1 MKKILIFS
9 LTLLLFSCGAS
20 KNVRSK
26 EKTIKG
32 NWTLT
37 NVNYSNLGN
46 YKITL
51 FQDESKEC
59 FEGSEW
65 RFIPNNN
72 TGTYSIQK
80 TNCNAGI
87 RDFVF
92 VIQETDAATGYFS
105 FLLKPDDN
113 ENNIGYK
120 VELKE
125 LTENTMLWQQNLTV
139 DGKLFLINMKFI
151 KQ

>member
-1 MKKILIFS
+1 MKKILLFS

-46 YKITL
+46 YKIIL
-51 FQDESKEC
+51 FQDDSKEC

-72 TGTYSIQK
+72 TGAYSIQK

-92 VIQETDAATGYFS
+92 VIQQTDAATGYFS

-125 LTENTMLWQQNLTV
+125 LTENTMLWQQTLTV
-139 DGKLFLINMKFI
+139 DGKLFLINMKFV